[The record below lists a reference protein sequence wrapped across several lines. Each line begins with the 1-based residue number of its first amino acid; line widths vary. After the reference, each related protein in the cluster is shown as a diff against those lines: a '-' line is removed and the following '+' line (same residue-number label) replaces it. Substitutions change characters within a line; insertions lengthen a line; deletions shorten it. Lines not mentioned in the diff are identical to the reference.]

1 MVALAKF
8 FDWRDAL
15 AIVKPETFVGWHR
28 TAFKMFW
35 RWKSCKPGRPS
46 LPKNLQELVCQ
57 MAREN
62 PTWGEERIA
71 NELSLKLGIRV
82 SPRTVGKYLERG
94 KPRGSSGQ
102 RWKTF
107 VRNHA
112 QAIVACDFFVSVT
125 ASFHVLYVFVA
136 IEVGSRRILH
146 VNVSEHPTAE
156 WTTHQFREFITFDHR
171 YRFVIHDRDAIFSPD
186 LDVALEKASVSVFCG
201 RRFEHP
207 RRMPIANGSLEP
219 SGGNVSTSSSP
230 YRRPT

>member
-1 MVALAKF
+1 LLTFIRLFFSSHVALVDENLFLRKQLALFQERKAKPRRTTASFRLAMVALAKF

-15 AIVKPETFVGWHR
+15 AIVRPETFVGWHR

-35 RWKSCKPGRPS
+35 RWKSCKPGRPA
-46 LPKNLQELVCQ
+46 LPKNLRELVCR

-94 KPRGSSGQ
+94 KPCGSSGQ

-107 VRNHA
+107 VRNQA

-125 ASFHVLYVFVA
+125 ASFHVLYVGW
-136 IEVGSRRILH
+136 E
-146 VNVSEHPTAE
+146 E
-156 WTTHQFREFITFDHR
+156 
-171 YRFVIHDRDAIFSPD
+171 
-186 LDVALEKASVSVFCG
+186 
-201 RRFEHP
+201 
-207 RRMPIANGSLEP
+207 
-219 SGGNVSTSSSP
+219 
-230 YRRPT
+230 

>member
-1 MVALAKF
+1 LLTFIRLFFCSHVALVAENLFLWKQLALFQERKAKPRRTTASFRLAMVALAKF

-15 AIVKPETFVGWHR
+15 GIVKPETFVGWHR

-35 RWKSCKPGRPS
+35 RWNSCKPGRPS
-46 LPKNLQELVCQ
+46 LPKNLRELVCQ

-107 VRNHA
+107 FRNHA

-125 ASFHVLYVFVA
+125 ASFRVLYVFVA
-136 IEVGSRRILH
+136 IEVGSRR
-146 VNVSEHPTAE
+146 
-156 WTTHQFREFITFDHR
+156 
-171 YRFVIHDRDAIFSPD
+171 
-186 LDVALEKASVSVFCG
+186 
-201 RRFEHP
+201 
-207 RRMPIANGSLEP
+207 SL
-219 SGGNVSTSSSP
+219 
-230 YRRPT
+230 